1 MYLNYKKIIQ
11 NNKKIYFVF
20 CLFSQIFERFFT
32 GKSVIKMWNNIRENL
47 AKNDYKIFWVKMN
60 LSFQIERE
68 IIEREIER
76 EINLINTIEI
86 E

>member
-1 MYLNYKKIIQ
+1 
-11 NNKKIYFVF
+11 
-20 CLFSQIFERFFT
+20 
-32 GKSVIKMWNNIRENL
+32 MWNKIRENL
-47 AKNDYKIFWVKMN
+47 AKNDYKIFWVKMD